1 MAAQEATRVIAIR
14 HGETA
19 WNRDSRIQ
27 GQLDLPLNDTGHWQ
41 AERVADAL
49 SGEGISAVYA
59 SDLQRAFATA
69 TPLAAA
75 CGVVVVTDTG
85 LRERAFG
92 DFQGLTFDEIAARWP
107 AQSERWRRRDPAFG
121 PAGGE
126 VLQDFYDRCIT
137 TATRLA
143 AAHPGETIA
152 LVAHG
157 GVLDGFYRAAARV
170 ALDAPRTWLVGNASI
185 NRLLYSPQGFT
196 LIGWGDTHH
205 LEQAALDE
213 VSDGGRTS
221 A

>member
-1 MAAQEATRVIAIR
+1 MAE
-14 HGETA
+14 
-19 WNRDSRIQ
+19 
-27 GQLDLPLNDTGHWQ
+27 
-41 AERVADAL
+41 AL

-69 TPLAAA
+69 VPLGAA
-75 CGVVVVTDTG
+75 CSVDVITDSG

-92 DFQGLTFDEIAARWP
+92 EFEGFTFDEIAARLP
-107 AQSERWRRRDPAFG
+107 AQSELWRRRDPAFG

-126 VLQDFYDRCIT
+126 VLQDFYDRCIS

-157 GVLDGFYRAAARV
+157 GVLDSFYRAAARIT
-170 ALDAPRTWLVGNASI
+170 LEAPRSWLVGNASI
-185 NRLLYSPQGFT
+185 NRLLYTPQGFT
-196 LIGWGDTHH
+196 LIGWSDTHH
-205 LEQAALDE
+205 LDKPALDE
-213 VSDGGRTS
+213 VADGGRAS